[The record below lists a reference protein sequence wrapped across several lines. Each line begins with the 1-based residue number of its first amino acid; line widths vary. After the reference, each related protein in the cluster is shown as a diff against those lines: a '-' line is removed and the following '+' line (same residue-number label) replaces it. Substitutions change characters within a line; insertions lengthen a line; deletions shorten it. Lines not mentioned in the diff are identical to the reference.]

1 MRYNMQMEC
10 FSDKNLELS
19 EQKSI
24 CDEDAM
30 LMQDVANGN
39 DHAFRMLVEKW
50 KNALIN
56 FFYRSTSNAATSE
69 DLAQL
74 TFINIYRA
82 RENYRARAKFS
93 TYLFQI
99 ARNVL
104 INEYRQSARR
114 PQSVELETDFT
125 DDKNSDMETAELEEI
140 FELAI
145 AEMPE
150 NQRTAILLLK
160 QQGFTY
166 DEIAKTMD
174 ASVGAVKTWIFRAR
188 ATLRNALRERK
199 A

>member
-1 MRYNMQMEC
+1 ME
-10 FSDKNLELS
+10 KRAYKLLLPLNLKRRDIRRL
-19 EQKSI
+19 
-24 CDEDAM
+24 
-30 LMQDVANGN
+30 G
-39 DHAFRMLVEKW
+39 
-50 KNALIN
+50 
-56 FFYRSTSNAATSE
+56 ATH
-69 DLAQL
+69 
-74 TFINIYRA
+74 FH
-82 RENYRARAKFS
+82 K
-93 TYLFQI
+93 YLPRPRKLPCEGEIFHISFQI
-99 ARNVL
+99 ARNIL